1 MRSELALFCSC
12 PLVMTRRVDD
22 FLSDQLDLFV
32 VHAELNEGSTSSID
46 RLAHLRESVL
56 DLEVKL
62 DV

>member
-12 PLVMTRRVDD
+12 PLVMRRVDD

-32 VHAELNEGSTSSID
+32 VHAELNECSTSSID

-56 DLEVKL
+56 DLEVRL